1 LFFATAYKY
10 GILSM
15 RDFQE
20 QSRARAFFASRPV
33 LMVLLLLL
41 LGMGIIS
48 FRALEA
54 GWSAQTERAAVKD
67 RLRDLEA
74 KKNALTSE
82 LEDLRSEE
90 GIEREAREKLNFR
103 KPGEEVVIIKDASS
117 ASVENNTANASF
129 WERVKQWFSGIMN

>member
-1 LFFATAYKY
+1 
-10 GILSM
+10 M

-74 KKNALTSE
+74 KKNTLTSE